1 MRWRRTEIFEF
12 LKIVEAGSSL
22 TVPLSGNVDGVL
34 YIVGAA
40 NVLRRAV
47 HSGDLITLEA
57 TDTSNAGHYLALL
70 VSGSST
76 KKTEFDIVAA
86 RQPAS
91 LNFLAKP
98 SRLPVDQRDGISGV
112 VYVFDSF
119 GNLIL
124 DPAQVSFHLNAPDG
138 AKARTATTQNGVA
151 WTKMDSSAKPGSLDF
166 EAEVGGVHATRVVQQ
181 VPGDPCT
188 LRVNARQAGSRLK
201 LETEP
206 VRDCHGNPL
215 PDGTVVTFTETKN
228 GTPAA
233 TVDAPLKH
241 DVARTEMPAYA
252 GGVVSVA
259 LGVVMGNEV
268 RVGGQGDDTGPRC
281 KTILKTCARLRGCF
295 LQRQLPPRNHPLYKC
310 SQAIQ

>member
-1 MRWRRTEIFEF
+1 MNKKLGLPGLATF
-12 LKIVEAGSSL
+12 LLIALHCASAQNGDLRIPKTVAAGSSL
-22 TVPLSGNVDGVL
+22 TIPSSGNVDGVL
-34 YIVGAA
+34 YIVGPG

-47 HSGDLITLEA
+47 RQGETVTLEA

-76 KKTEFDIVAA
+76 QKTEFDIVAA

-91 LNFLAKP
+91 LSFLAKP
-98 SRLPVDQRDGISGV
+98 SRLPIDQRDGISGV
-112 VYVFDSF
+112 VYVFDAF
-119 GNLIL
+119 RNLIL
-124 DPAQVSFHLNAPDG
+124 DPSQVSFHLNAPDG
-138 AKARTATTQNGVA
+138 ARAQTATTQNGVA
-151 WTKMDSSAKPGSLDF
+151 WTKMDSSAKPGAVDF
-166 EAEVGGVHATRVVQQ
+166 QAEVGGVHATRVVQQ

-188 LRVNARQAGSRLK
+188 LRVNARQAGSRLT
-201 LETEP
+201 LETDP

-215 PDGTVVTFTETKN
+215 PDGTVVTFTQTKD

-252 GGVVSVA
+252 GAVVSVA

-268 RVGGQGDDTGPRC
+268 RVGS
-281 KTILKTCARLRGCF
+281 AR
-295 LQRQLPPRNHPLYKC
+295 
-310 SQAIQ
+310 